1 MKKIIRSIL
10 LLAVLLASC
19 AKDRN
24 HPGYTY
30 YPDMAYSRA
39 YESWSE
45 NPLSEDGRAMLN
57 PVKGTVPRE
66 RIPYFLD
73 KNKNDRTSAGSIFT
87 MDSPMKNDTIPGKA
101 MFELICMQCHGMF
114 GDGKGKL
121 FTSGWYSYPP
131 ASLLS
136 EKMKTVPDGEIY
148 HVITVGYNLMGAHG
162 SLLTPPERWSVV
174 SYVRKLQGTGK

>member
-1 MKKIIRSIL
+1 L
-10 LLAVLLASC
+10 FLTVLLVSC

-30 YPDMAYSRA
+30 YPDMTYSRA

-45 NPLSEDGRAMLN
+45 NPVFGDGKTMLN

-66 RIPYFLD
+66 RIPYFLE
-73 KNKNDRTSAGSIFT
+73 KNKDDRTSAGLFFI
-87 MDSPMKNDTIPGKA
+87 MDSVIKNDSITGKA
-101 MFELICMQCHGMF
+101 MFELICMQCHGKL

-136 EKMKTVPDGEIY
+136 EKMTTVPDGEIY

-162 SLLTPPERWSVV
+162 ALLTPQERWNVV
-174 SYVRKLQGTGK
+174 SYLRKLQGTIK